1 MDKNFNVYFRDI
13 ILAHVPREKF
23 SYPNGKKIGYG
34 KIEELAIISADGQRF
49 ILVDEFE
56 QGIVRNMQDY
66 FLLDYS
72 RRTGY
77 FYYHPTFTRLSV
89 TPNVITLGAD
99 KTINV
104 LVSLEE
110 EENRKL
116 PFEKLEKQNEE
127 IIKLQYDA
135 AIQEYNAE
143 QERRKKLRVENAERA
158 IYNNF

>member
-13 ILAHVPREKF
+13 IVAHVPREKF
-23 SYPNGKKIGYG
+23 SYPNGKKIDNA

-56 QGIVRNMQDY
+56 EGIVRNMKDY
-66 FLLDYS
+66 FLLGYS
-72 RRTGY
+72 RTGY

-116 PFEKLEKQNEE
+116 PFEKLEKQNAE
-127 IIKLQYDA
+127 IIEQQYDA
-135 AIQEYNAE
+135 AIEEYNE
-143 QERRKKLRVENAERA
+143 KQDRLIKLRLENDERS

>member
-23 SYPNGKKIGYG
+23 SYPNGKKIGNG

-56 QGIVRNMQDY
+56 EGIVRNMKDY
-66 FLLDYS
+66 FLLGYS
-72 RRTGY
+72 RTGY

-116 PFEKLEKQNEE
+116 PFEKLEKQNQK
-127 IIKLQYDA
+127 IIKQQFDV
-135 AIQEYNAE
+135 AIQLYNSE
-143 QERRKKLRVENAERA
+143 QEHKKKRRAENAERA